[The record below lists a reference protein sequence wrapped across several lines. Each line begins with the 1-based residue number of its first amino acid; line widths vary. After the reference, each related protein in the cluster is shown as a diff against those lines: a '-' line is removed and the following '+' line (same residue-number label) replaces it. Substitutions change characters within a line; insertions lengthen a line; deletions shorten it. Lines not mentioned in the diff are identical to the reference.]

1 MIFDDFKTLVETFHG
16 MSLHLNSYLVSATPS
31 RPVNKD
37 NLGCIKMKDRQEML
51 EILGEAMEINSVD
64 ITEETV
70 LENLGD
76 AWDSV
81 AILSVISIIDSY
93 AQKSIPV
100 NLIVESKTIKD
111 LIDLVCKNDNQVIIC
126 Q

>member
-1 MIFDDFKTLVETFHG
+1 
-16 MSLHLNSYLVSATPS
+16 
-31 RPVNKD
+31 
-37 NLGCIKMKDRQEML
+37 MKNRQEML
-51 EILGEAMEINSVD
+51 EILGDAMEINIVD
-64 ITEETV
+64 FTEETV

>member
-1 MIFDDFKTLVETFHG
+1 MDLLG
-16 MSLHLNSYLVSATPS
+16 
-31 RPVNKD
+31 RPVNKY
-37 NLGCIKMKDRQEML
+37 NLGCINMKNRQEML
-51 EILGEAMEINSVD
+51 EILGEAMEINSAN

-100 NLIVESKTIKD
+100 NAIVESKTIKD
-111 LIDLVCKNDNQVIIC
+111 LIDLVYKNDNKVISC

>member
-1 MIFDDFKTLVETFHG
+1 MDLLG
-16 MSLHLNSYLVSATPS
+16 
-31 RPVNKD
+31 RPVNKY
-37 NLGCIKMKDRQEML
+37 NLGCINMKNRQEML
-51 EILGEAMEINSVD
+51 EILGEAMEINSAD

-76 AWDSV
+76 VWDSV

-100 NLIVESKTIKD
+100 NVIVESKTIKD
-111 LIDLVCKNDNQVIIC
+111 LIDLVYKNDNKVISC

>member
-1 MIFDDFKTLVETFHG
+1 MP
-16 MSLHLNSYLVSATPS
+16 N
-31 RPVNKD
+31 
-37 NLGCIKMKDRQEML
+37 RQEML
-51 EILGEAMEINSVD
+51 EILGKAMEINSVD
-64 ITEETV
+64 ITEETE
-70 LENLGD
+70 LKNLGD

-111 LIDLVCKNDNQVIIC
+111 LIDLVCKNDSRGSAPVPIPLFG
-126 Q
+126 

>member
-1 MIFDDFKTLVETFHG
+1 MDLLG
-16 MSLHLNSYLVSATPS
+16 RL
-31 RPVNKD
+31 VNKY
-37 NLGCIKMKDRQEML
+37 NLGCINMKNRQEML
-51 EILGEAMEINSVD
+51 EILGEAMEINSAN

-100 NLIVESKTIKD
+100 NAIVESKTIKD
-111 LIDLVCKNDNQVIIC
+111 LIDLVYKNDNKVISC

>member
-1 MIFDDFKTLVETFHG
+1 MP
-16 MSLHLNSYLVSATPS
+16 N
-31 RPVNKD
+31 
-37 NLGCIKMKDRQEML
+37 RQEML

-64 ITEETV
+64 FTEETV

-81 AILSVISIIDSY
+81 AILSVILIIDSY